1 MLTESLTARDGLT
14 TTVETLMN
22 DNIDSE
28 SKKEILGAERRFR
41 IATENLSKFLARVY
55 DAGESNTIP
64 ASYNDEWCKKCDE
77 VQEAKDA
84 LTKIVDPILGSR

>member
-1 MLTESLTARDGLT
+1 
-14 TTVETLMN
+14 MN

-55 DAGESNTIP
+55 DVGESNTIS
-64 ASYNDEWCKKCDE
+64 ASYNDEWCKRSEEC
-77 VQEAKDA
+77 QEALAA
-84 LTKIVDPILGSR
+84 LNKIADSILGSR

>member
-1 MLTESLTARDGLT
+1 
-14 TTVETLMN
+14 MN

-41 IATENLSKFLARVY
+41 IASENLSKFLARIY
-55 DAGESNTIP
+55 DAGENNTIP
-64 ASYNDEWCKKCDE
+64 ASYSDEWSKKCDE

-84 LTKIVDPILGSR
+84 LNKIVGSILGSR

>member
-1 MLTESLTARDGLT
+1 MRPGTAT
-14 TTVETLMN
+14 TTKGEILMN

-41 IATENLSKFLARVY
+41 IASENLSKFLARVY

-64 ASYNDEWCKKCDE
+64 ASYSDEWCKKCDE

-84 LTKIVDPILGSR
+84 LNKIVDSILGSR

>member
-1 MLTESLTARDGLT
+1 
-14 TTVETLMN
+14 MN

-41 IATENLSKFLARVY
+41 IASENLSKFLARVY

-64 ASYNDEWCKKCDE
+64 ASYSDEWCKKCDE

-84 LTKIVDPILGSR
+84 HNKIVNSIIVSR